1 MHLQMLTVYRLVNLC
16 LQPYAGLR
24 SNHHPMPDT
33 VCRMWCLKRPGM
45 KAQATERNI
54 CSCKDSLL
62 GLGRVSTVRES
73 QGILRESGKTEG
85 QGKVR
90 EF

>member
-1 MHLQMLTVYRLVNLC
+1 
-16 LQPYAGLR
+16 
-24 SNHHPMPDT
+24 
-33 VCRMWCLKRPGM
+33 M